1 MIELSQACKIAME
14 YLGSSNGEMGITRIL
29 ENKDS
34 WIMLIGSAEGIQYG
48 GFDIRVL
55 KESGL
60 VMELTLPSTEVS
72 SLFDSSH
79 EISIPDEYRTVGS
92 SEL

>member
-1 MIELSQACKIAME
+1 MIELGQACKIAME
-14 YLGSSNGEMGITRIL
+14 YLGSSNGEMVITRIL

-34 WIMLIGSAEGIQYG
+34 WIMLIGSAEGTQYG

-60 VMELTLPSTEVS
+60 VMELTLPSTEAS

-79 EISIPDEYRTVGS
+79 EVSVPDEYKTLDS
-92 SEL
+92 NEL